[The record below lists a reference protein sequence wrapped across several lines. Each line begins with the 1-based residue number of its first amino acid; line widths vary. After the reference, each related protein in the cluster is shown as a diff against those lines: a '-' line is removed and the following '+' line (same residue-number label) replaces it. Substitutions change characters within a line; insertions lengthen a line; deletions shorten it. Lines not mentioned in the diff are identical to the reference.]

1 MFLKKIENLTHLR
14 CFLHERQNIDRHLN
28 TVGISEFN
36 RNIILADIFGRQAGS
51 MFQEGLIDSDNAKEF
66 WLRMAEV
73 IKKMKRANGH
83 QRRKRPFVNL
93 M

>member
-1 MFLKKIENLTHLR
+1 
-14 CFLHERQNIDRHLN
+14 
-28 TVGISEFN
+28 
-36 RNIILADIFGRQAGS
+36 